1 MKSKVILNGV
11 VLVSACAL
19 GTVLS
24 LRPWQVYKEQR
35 TIADEAVV
43 QMRRAE
49 AKKADLLQKRAN
61 YESPLG
67 RGEACAPAG
76 IPPPTKPPLTC
87 DLATRFGVLHI
98 QLSGRIVTHA
108 ASQPCLAF
116 PARLVGRRSMGRAR
130 YLISGADVPGDQ
142 PEVLNFELTSTVVKA
157 DQVKQSRHLL
167 STFIGSQ
174 QLPIPNGQS

>member
-67 RGEACAPAG
+67 REKLARQQGFHRADE
-76 IPPPTKPPLTC
+76 TPLN
-87 DLATRFGVLHI
+87 L
-98 QLSGRIVTHA
+98 
-108 ASQPCLAF
+108 
-116 PARLVGRRSMGRAR
+116 
-130 YLISGADVPGDQ
+130 
-142 PEVLNFELTSTVVKA
+142 
-157 DQVKQSRHLL
+157 
-167 STFIGSQ
+167 
-174 QLPIPNGQS
+174 